1 MKVIENNYKKP
12 EKERPKLQKQS
23 KRTTCEHCD
32 SVFEY
37 DEDDVHIGAYG
48 CAFVTC
54 PCCGEENDTID
65 EEGLTLTPSNVRFP
79 VHYGD
84 FKEGIKISDA
94 EVDEYVRR
102 CIKVIRENDLDWNY
116 TACGDTAVFV
126 FRMSG
131 DEEYWVYVGKGGY
144 ETYIPFDNWC
154 DYKD

>member
-1 MKVIENNYKKP
+1 MRVIENNYKKP
-12 EKERPKLQKQS
+12 EKDRS
-23 KRTTCEHCD
+23 KETNRIACDHCD

-37 DEDDVHIGAYG
+37 DESDVHIGAYG

-54 PCCGEENDTID
+54 PCCGKENDALD
-65 EEGLTLTPSNVRFP
+65 SDSVELTPSNVRFP
-79 VHYGD
+79 VHYGS
-84 FKEGIKISDA
+84 FKEGIKIENT
-94 EVDEYVRR
+94 EVDKYVRK
-102 CIKVIRENDLDWNY
+102 CIDDIREESGDWST

-144 ETYIPFDNWC
+144 ETYIPFEAC